1 MEPQD
6 PNHRTRHVAFRVEVQ
21 EPVSRGEVAEAVR
34 ALARERLGRGGL
46 EAMFPWVT
54 VFDGEEGLLRV
65 RHTHQEEAREVLE
78 AVLWLGDPDNEA
90 RVTPLGT
97 SGTIRA
103 ARENHLS
110 G

>member
-1 MEPQD
+1 MD
-6 PNHRTRHVAFRVEVQ
+6 PSDPEGRTRHVAFRIEAD
-21 EPVSRGEVAEAVR
+21 EPVGREALVQAVQAVAAD
-34 ALARERLGRGGL
+34 LLGRDGL
-46 EAMFPWVT
+46 EAMHPWLT

-78 AVLWLGDPDNEA
+78 AIRWVGDPDET
-90 RVTPLGT
+90 VTVVPLGT

-103 ARENHLS
+103 ARERHLT